1 MNSSKRVEIMG
12 REYTVRSDEGEEW
25 IQKIA
30 EYVNAKIKEV
40 SENTKTI
47 STLNIA
53 ILAALNIAND
63 YFKLTEDQKRFGQKM
78 ETSVNRLIK
87 LIDSQGV

>member
-1 MNSSKRVEIMG
+1 MNISKVEIMG

-25 IQKIA
+25 IAKIA

-53 ILAALNIAND
+53 ILTALNIAND
-63 YFKLTEDQKRFGQKM
+63 YFKLSEAQRQFSQKV
-78 ETSVNRLIK
+78 ESSSSRLVK
-87 LIDSQGV
+87 LIDSQDM

>member
-1 MNSSKRVEIMG
+1 MNISKVEIMG

-25 IQKIA
+25 IAQIA
-30 EYVNAKIKEV
+30 AYVNSKIREV

-53 ILAALNIAND
+53 ILTALNIAND
-63 YFKLTEDQKRFGQKM
+63 YFKLSEAQKQFKQKF
-78 ETSVNRLIK
+78 ESSSSRLVR
-87 LIDSQGV
+87 LIDSQEI

>member
-1 MNSSKRVEIMG
+1 MNISKVEIMG

-25 IQKIA
+25 VSQIA
-30 EYVNAKIKEV
+30 EYVNSKIKEV

-53 ILAALNIAND
+53 ILTALNIAND
-63 YFKLTEDQKRFGQKM
+63 YFKLSEAQKQFKERF
-78 ETSVNRLIK
+78 ESSSTRLVR
-87 LIDSQGV
+87 LIDSQEM